1 MTVSLHCRNTPIVT
15 VFQFYCCMPTL
26 QSYTIGQLRA
36 LVETA
41 TGQRLDELQFQQ
53 KEGKVVEEWQD
64 GRQLTLQDS
73 GIKKED
79 TLFLM
84 NVGFVLNITDPQVQ
98 AWK

>member
-1 MTVSLHCRNTPIVT
+1 MNEGLNCSYSMVLLTIQT
-15 VFQFYCCMPTL
+15 
-26 QSYTIGQLRA
+26 YTIAQLRG
-36 LVETA
+36 LVERT

-53 KEGKVVEEWQD
+53 KDGKVVEECRH

-84 NVGFVLNITDPQVQ
+84 KVGFVLNITDPQVL
-98 AWK
+98 